1 MSAYLIG
8 EILGFLGGTI
18 GILQGLPQALR
29 IRKLG
34 HSDGVSLS
42 HWYFMATQFAAWVG
56 FGLRVDSPAIWVTNV
71 LTFATS
77 VAVVLSVQN
86 SKLLGLVYSVGL
98 GTTAGAFCLWGP
110 GTLVDWFLIAMVA
123 SRLPQLL
130 RTFKNRKTA
139 DPTAVSISALVISL
153 ISMAFWFGYAFVNNN
168 VLVIITTI
176 IAVTIT
182 LLTAL
187 VERQIVKAAKPIA

>member
-1 MSAYLIG
+1 MTSYAIA

-18 GILQGLPQALR
+18 GVLQGLPQALR
-29 IRKLG
+29 IRRLG
-34 HSDGVSLS
+34 HADGVSLS
-42 HWYFMATQFAAWVG
+42 HWYFMSVQFAAWVG
-56 FGLRVDSPAIWVTNV
+56 FGLRIDSPAIWVTNA

-77 VAVVLSVQN
+77 AAVVLSVQSN
-86 SKLLGLVYSVGL
+86 KFLAAVYSIGL
-98 GTTAGAFCLWGP
+98 GGAAAAFTMWGP
-110 GTLVDWFLIAMVA
+110 GLLVDWFLIAMVA

-139 DPTAVSISALVISL
+139 DPTAVSISSLVISL
-153 ISMAFWFGYAFVNNN
+153 VSMAFWFAYAIINANL
-168 VLVIITTI
+168 LVMVTTV

-187 VERQIVKAAKPIA
+187 IERQIVRDAAN

>member
-1 MSAYLIG
+1 MNAHLIG
-8 EILGFLGGTI
+8 EVLGFLGGTI
-18 GILQGLPQALR
+18 GILQGLPQAIR

-34 HSDGVSLS
+34 HADGVSLS

-56 FGLRVDSPAIWVTNV
+56 FGLRVDSPAIWVTNA

-77 VAVVLSVQN
+77 VAVVLSVQG
-86 SKLLGLVYSVGL
+86 KKFLAVLYSTGL
-98 GTTAGAFCLWGP
+98 GGAAAAFCLWGP

-123 SRLPQLL
+123 SRLPQLI
-130 RTFKNRKTA
+130 RTFVNRKTA
-139 DPTAVSISALVISL
+139 DPTAVSITSLVISL
-153 ISMAFWFGYAFVNNN
+153 ASMGFWFAYAFVTANT
-168 VLVIITTI
+168 LVVITTF

-187 VERQIVKAAKPIA
+187 IENQIKQSARA

>member
-1 MSAYLIG
+1 MIG
-8 EILGFLGGTI
+8 EIFGFLGGTI
-18 GILQGLPQALR
+18 GILQGLPQAIR

-34 HSDGVSLS
+34 HADGVSLS
-42 HWYFMATQFAAWVG
+42 HWYFMSIQFAAWVG
-56 FGLRVDSPAIWVTNV
+56 FGLRVDSPAIWVTNA

-77 VAVVLSVQN
+77 VAVVLSVQAN
-86 SKLLGLVYSVGL
+86 KWLGLFYSVGL
-98 GTTAGAFCLWGP
+98 GTAAAAFCLWGP
-110 GTLVDWFLIAMVA
+110 SVLVDWFLIAMVA

-139 DPTAVSISALVISL
+139 DPTAVSISALMISL
-153 ISMAFWFGYAFVNNN
+153 VSMAFWFAYAIVTNNA
-168 VLVIITTI
+168 LVIITTI

-187 VERQIVKAAKPIA
+187 VERQIVKTAKQRD

>member
-1 MSAYLIG
+1 MIA
-8 EILGFLGGTI
+8 EIFGFLGGTI
-18 GILQGLPQALR
+18 GILQGLPQAIR

-34 HSDGVSLS
+34 HADGVSLS

-56 FGLRVDSPAIWVTNV
+56 FGLRVDSPAIWVTNA

-77 VAVVLSVQN
+77 VAVVLSVQSN
-86 SKLLGLVYSVGL
+86 KFLAVVYSTGL
-98 GTTAGAFCLWGP
+98 GGAAAAFCLWGP

-139 DPTAVSISALVISL
+139 DPTAVSISSLVISL
-153 ISMAFWFGYAFVNNN
+153 VSMAFWFAYAIVNNN

-187 VERQIVKAAKPIA
+187 VERQIVKTAQQRCL